1 MQKNTSLFGFV
12 VLTAVLAL
20 TGCDNTGSSET
31 AATPEPVATVT
42 PGSVPLLRWKNIMKQ
57 E

>member
-20 TGCDNTGSSET
+20 TGCGSAGSSET
-31 AATPEPVATVT
+31 AAAPEPAATVA
-42 PGSVPLLRWKNIMKQ
+42 PASVPLLRWKNIMKQ

>member
-31 AATPEPVATVT
+31 AAAPEPAATVA
-42 PGSVPLLRWKNIMKQ
+42 PASVPLLRWKNIMKQ